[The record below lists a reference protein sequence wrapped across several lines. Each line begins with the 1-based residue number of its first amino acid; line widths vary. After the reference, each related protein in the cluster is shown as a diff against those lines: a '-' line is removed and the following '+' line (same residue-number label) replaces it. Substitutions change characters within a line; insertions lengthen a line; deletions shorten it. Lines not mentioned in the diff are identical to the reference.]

1 MVPFVSV
8 SLSQSDRYYDL
19 GTYHRQVDTP
29 SAQAQTWVDRGL
41 VWAYA
46 FNHDEAIR
54 CFERALELD
63 PDLAIARWGIAYS
76 VGPNYNKAWEAFD
89 PVDLAA
95 SLARAR
101 MELGLATTGRASAV
115 ERAMI
120 EALKGRF
127 PTDDPDDIDALHAG
141 HVSYADAMATLA
153 EVYPDDVDVQAL
165 AADALV
171 NVTAWALWDTR
182 TGEPAPGSRVLEA
195 KRILDDALAVAAGRE
210 HPGVLHL
217 YLHTMEMSATPQDA
231 LPAADLLRGLVP
243 DAGHLQHMASH
254 IDVLCGDY
262 RNSVVSNLTAVQADR
277 LFVEREGPL
286 NFYSLYRAH
295 NLHFVV
301 YSAMFEGNS
310 AIALRA
316 ADELAEQLT
325 PELLAI
331 ESPPMADW
339 LEAFVPLRIH
349 VLVRFGRWD
358 ELISQPV
365 PDDVDLYCTTAA
377 TIHYGRGVAHAAKG
391 QIAQAHAE
399 REAFTAAYGRIPESR
414 YLFNNTARDIL
425 AVAAEMLDGEIAY
438 RKAEVDDAFA
448 HLRRAIELDDALPY
462 DEPWGWMQPTRHAY
476 GALLLEQ
483 GLVEQAAAV
492 YAAVSGSIP
501 PSAGRASTPATC
513 GACTAITNAC
523 NGWAARRR
531 RASSASSWRWRW
543 RVRTCPSPHPA
554 HAGSRSS
561 SHVID
566 RQVGAS
572 CSSIGLPSESV
583 ICTCLPPG
591 PTMTSLRTVTPPVRK
606 RSTSASRSST

>member
-1 MVPFVSV
+1 MSV
-8 SLSQSDRYYDL
+8 SLGEAEPYYDL
-19 GTYHRQVDTP
+19 GTYHRPIDTP
-29 SAQAQTWVDRGL
+29 SPQAQIWTDRGL

-63 PDLAIARWGIAYS
+63 QDLAIARWGIAYS
-76 VGPNYNKAWEAFD
+76 IGPNYNKAWEAFD

-101 MELGLATTGRASAV
+101 MELGLASNARASAI
-115 ERAMI
+115 ERGLI
-120 EALKGRF
+120 EALRPASR
-127 PTDDPDDIDALHAG
+127 PTIRTTPTRCLRATRATPMRWRSSPSAYPDDI
-141 HVSYADAMATLA
+141 
-153 EVYPDDVDVQAL
+153 DVQAL

-182 TGEPAPGSRVLEA
+182 TGEPAPGSRVVEA
-195 KRILDDALAVAAGRE
+195 KRILDDALATPAGRE

-310 AIALRA
+310 AIALQA
-316 ADELAEQLT
+316 ADELAGQLT

-331 ESPPMADW
+331 ASPPMADW

-358 ELISQPV
+358 DLVSQPV
-365 PDDVDLYCTTAA
+365 PDDIELYCTTAA

-391 QIAQAHAE
+391 QLPQAHAE
-399 REAFTAAYGRIPESR
+399 REAFAAAYDRIPESR

-438 RKAEVDDAFA
+438 REGQFDDAFA

-483 GLVEQAAAV
+483 GRVEDAAEV
-492 YAAVSGSIP
+492 YAADLGLDPTLSRPCQHPGNVWSLHGYHECLQRLGRTAE
-501 PSAGRASTPATC
+501 AGIIGQQLALAMARADVPIA
-513 GACTAITNAC
+513 
-523 NGWAARRR
+523 
-531 RASSASSWRWRW
+531 
-543 RVRTCPSPHPA
+543 
-554 HAGSRSS
+554 
-561 SHVID
+561 
-566 RQVGAS
+566 AS
-572 CSSIGLPSESV
+572 CACRLEAG
-583 ICTCLPPG
+583 
-591 PTMTSLRTVTPPVRK
+591 
-606 RSTSASRSST
+606 

>member
-1 MVPFVSV
+1 MTVSAIP
-8 SLSQSDRYYDL
+8 LGETEPYYDL
-19 GTYHRQVDTP
+19 GSYHRPIETP
-29 SAQAQTWVDRGL
+29 SPQAEIWFDRGL

-54 CFERALELD
+54 CFERALDLD
-63 PDLAIARWGIAYS
+63 PDLAIARWGIAYAI
-76 VGPNYNKAWEAFD
+76 GPNYNKAWEAFD
-89 PVDLAA
+89 PVDVAA

-101 MELGLATTGRASAV
+101 MELGLAGNGRASAT
-115 ERAMI
+115 ERGLI
-120 EALKGRF
+120 EALQARF
-127 PTDDPDDIDALHAG
+127 PTDDPNDADALHAG
-141 HVSYADAMATLA
+141 HSGYADAMAALA

-182 TGEPAPGSRVLEA
+182 TGEPAPGSRVVQA
-195 KRILDDALAVAAGRE
+195 KRILDDALATPAGRE

-243 DAGHLQHMASH
+243 DAGHLQHMPSH

-301 YSAMFEGNS
+301 YSAMFEGKLQV
-310 AIALRA
+310 ALEA
-316 ADELAEQLT
+316 ADELASQLT

-339 LEAFVPLRIH
+339 LEAFVPLRTH

-358 ELISQPV
+358 DLIAVPL
-365 PDDVDLYCTTAA
+365 PDDTELYCSTTA
-377 TIHYGRGVAHAAKG
+377 TIHYGRGVAHASKG
-391 QIAQAHAE
+391 QLPQARAE
-399 REAFTAAYGRIPESR
+399 REAFAAAYERIPDTR
-414 YLFNNTARDIL
+414 YLFNNTVHDIL
-425 AVAAEMLDGEIAY
+425 AVAAGMLDGEIAY
-438 RKAEVDDAFA
+438 RDGQFDEAFA

-483 GLVEQAAAV
+483 GRIEDAAEV
-492 YAAVSGSIP
+492 YAADLGLDPTLSRPCQHPANVWSLHGYHECLQRLGRTAE
-501 PSAGRASTPATC
+501 AGIIGQQLALAASRADVAIRASC
-513 GACTAITNAC
+513 AC
-523 NGWAARRR
+523 RFD
-531 RASSASSWRWRW
+531 S
-543 RVRTCPSPHPA
+543 
-554 HAGSRSS
+554 
-561 SHVID
+561 
-566 RQVGAS
+566 
-572 CSSIGLPSESV
+572 
-583 ICTCLPPG
+583 
-591 PTMTSLRTVTPPVRK
+591 
-606 RSTSASRSST
+606 